1 MSHSFRRFLVVAA
14 AAALVVACSQRES
27 GAPSEPAVAPGVSV
41 AAMEAAPS
49 PMASRA
55 QAETRSSTMPTS
67 VSQDSVV
74 PSMIIRTGQAYI
86 EVDSLELGVAQ
97 VQRLARTVGGYI
109 ANSSIQSGEGQQRSA
124 TLEIK
129 VAASRYDQ
137 ALNGLAGI
145 GRLLS
150 STTNAQDVGEEFVDV
165 TARVANARR
174 LEERLVTLLATRT
187 GKLDDVLAVE
197 RELARVRE
205 EVERYDGRLRF
216 LRSKVAVSTLTV
228 TVAERGP
235 VVGQPGSNVL
245 VEAFKNA
252 WRNFVTVIAGGIELL
267 GGLLPLLVLAVLVV
281 LGWRRW
287 RRWRRARKDTPSP

>member
-1 MSHSFRRFLVVAA
+1 LLVAA
-14 AAALVVACSQRES
+14 TIAAFLSACGTKSES
-27 GAPSEPAVAPGVSV
+27 NAPAEPPSAVAQ
-41 AAMEAAPS
+41 AEAAPS

-55 QAETRSSTMPTS
+55 QAVTPPSTLPTNA
-67 VSQDSVV
+67 SQDSLV

-97 VQRLARTVGGYI
+97 VQRLARIVGGYI

-124 TLEIK
+124 TLELK
-129 VAASRYDQ
+129 VASSRYDQ
-137 ALNGLAGI
+137 ALNGLTGI
-145 GRLLS
+145 GKLLS

-174 LEERLVTLLATRT
+174 LEERLLTLLATRT

-205 EVERYDGRLRF
+205 EIERYDGRLRF
-216 LRSKVAVSTLTV
+216 LRSKIAVSTLTV

-235 VVGQPGSNVL
+235 VVGQPGSNVM
-245 VEAFKNA
+245 VEAFRRA
-252 WRNFVTVIAGGIELL
+252 WRNFVTVIASGIELL
-267 GGLLPLLVLAVLVV
+267 GGLLPLLALAVLVA

-287 RRWRRARKDTPSP
+287 RRRRDARRASSSSQGAIP

>member
-1 MSHSFRRFLVVAA
+1 MSHSSRRSLVVATV
-14 AAALVVACSQRES
+14 AALVVACGKPES
-27 GAPSEPAVAPGVSV
+27 NAPAEAVAASGFAEAAPAVAPAPMAARAV
-41 AAMEAAPS
+41 AAPRS
-49 PMASRA
+49 
-55 QAETRSSTMPTS
+55 QAMPTGA
-67 VSQDSVV
+67 SQDSVV

-86 EVDSLELGVAQ
+86 EVDSLELGIAQ

-137 ALNGLAGI
+137 ALSGLTGI
-145 GRLLS
+145 GKLLS
-150 STTNAQDVGEEFVDV
+150 STTSAQDVGEEFVDV

-205 EVERYDGRLRF
+205 EIERYDGRLRF
-216 LRSKVAVSTLTV
+216 LRSKIAVSTLTV

-235 VVGQPGSNVL
+235 VVGQPGSNVI
-245 VEAFKNA
+245 VEAFRRA
-252 WRNFVTVIAGGIELL
+252 WRNFVNVIAGGIELL
-267 GGLLPLLVLAVLVV
+267 GGLLPLLLLVALVV
-281 LGWRRW
+281 VGWRRW
-287 RRWRRARKDTPSP
+287 RRRRDARKLAP

>member
-1 MSHSFRRFLVVAA
+1 MSHLFRRFLVVGTAA
-14 AAALVVACSQRES
+14 AVVVACSKSES
-27 GAPSEPAVAPGVSV
+27 GAPSESAVAPGVSV

-55 QAETRSSTMPTS
+55 QAVTRSSTMPTS

-137 ALNGLAGI
+137 ALNGLTGI
-145 GRLLS
+145 GKLLS

-174 LEERLVTLLATRT
+174 LEERLVMLLATRT

-245 VEAFKNA
+245 VEAFKRA

-267 GGLLPLLVLAVLVV
+267 GGLLPLLVLAVLVGY
-281 LGWRRW
+281 GWRLW
-287 RRWRRARKDTPSP
+287 RRGRRARNQAATP